1 MKFKEWIKTF
11 GSSTAII
18 LLAVIMAV
26 GSYFFIGNAF
36 DIVKKDVYS
45 REAFERKVRIVD
57 WTLDEVDSIKR
68 VNEKLQKE
76 NDSLRIENSL
86 LKDIQE
92 NK

>member
-57 WTLDEVDSIKR
+57 WTLDEVDSIKCM
-68 VNEKLQKE
+68 NEKLQKE

-86 LKDIQE
+86 LKEIQE

>member
-18 LLAVIMAV
+18 LFAVIMAV

-45 REAFERKVRIVD
+45 REDFERKVRIVD
-57 WTLDEVDSIKR
+57 WSLEEVDSIKR
-68 VNEKLQKE
+68 RNEKLQKE
-76 NDSLRIENSL
+76 NDSLRMENSL
-86 LKDIQE
+86 LKDIHRD
-92 NK
+92 K

>member
-11 GSSTAII
+11 GSSKAII
-18 LLAVIMAV
+18 LFAVIMAV

-36 DIVKKDVYS
+36 DIVKKDVSS
-45 REAFERKVRIVD
+45 REDFERKVRIVD

-76 NDSLRIENSL
+76 NDSLRIENAL

>member
-1 MKFKEWIKTF
+1 MRFKEWIKTF

-18 LLAVIMAV
+18 LFAVIMAV

-36 DIVKKDVYS
+36 DIVKKDAMS
-45 REAFERKVRIVD
+45 RETFERKVRIVD
-57 WTLDEVDSIKR
+57 WSLEEVDSIKC

-76 NDSLRIENSL
+76 NDSLRIANSL

-92 NK
+92 DK

>member
-18 LLAVIMAV
+18 LFAVIMAL

-45 REAFERKVRIVD
+45 REDFERKLRIVD
-57 WTLDEVDSIKR
+57 WSLEEVDSIKR
-68 VNEKLQKE
+68 RNEKLQRE
-76 NDSLRIENSL
+76 NDSLRMENAL
-86 LKDIQE
+86 LKDIQG

>member
-18 LLAVIMAV
+18 LFAVIMAV

-36 DIVKKDVYS
+36 DIVKKNVSS

-57 WTLDEVDSIKR
+57 WSLEEVDSIKR
-68 VNEKLQKE
+68 RNEKLQKE
-76 NDSLRIENSL
+76 NDSLRMENSL
-86 LKDIQE
+86 LKDIHRD
-92 NK
+92 K

>member
-18 LLAVIMAV
+18 LFAVIMAV

-36 DIVKKDVYS
+36 DIVKKDVSS
-45 REAFERKVRIVD
+45 REDFERKVRIVD

-86 LKDIQE
+86 LKNIQD

>member
-18 LLAVIMAV
+18 LFAVIMAV
-26 GSYFFIGNAF
+26 WSYFFIGNAF
-36 DIVKKDVYS
+36 DIVKKDVSS
-45 REAFERKVRIVD
+45 REDFERKVRIVD
-57 WTLDEVDSIKR
+57 WSLDEVDSIKR
-68 VNEKLQKE
+68 MNEKLQKE

>member
-18 LLAVIMAV
+18 LFAVIMAV

-45 REAFERKVRIVD
+45 REDFERKVRIVD
-57 WTLDEVDSIKR
+57 WTLDEVDSIKC
-68 VNEKLQKE
+68 VNEKLKKE

-86 LKDIQE
+86 LKDIQG

>member
-1 MKFKEWIKTF
+1 MKVKEWIKTF

-18 LLAVIMAV
+18 LFAVIMAV

-45 REAFERKVRIVD
+45 REDFERKVRIVD

-76 NDSLRIENSL
+76 NDSLRIENAL
-86 LKDIQE
+86 LKDIHRD
-92 NK
+92 K

>member
-18 LLAVIMAV
+18 LFAVIMAV

-45 REAFERKVRIVD
+45 REDFERKVRIVD

-76 NDSLRIENSL
+76 NDSLRIANSL
-86 LKDIQE
+86 MKDIQE
-92 NK
+92 DK

>member
-1 MKFKEWIKTF
+1 MRFKEWIKTF

-18 LLAVIMAV
+18 LFAVIMAV

-36 DIVKKDVYS
+36 DIVKKDVSS
-45 REAFERKVRIVD
+45 RETFECKVRIVD
-57 WTLDEVDSIKR
+57 WSLDEVDSIKR

-86 LKDIQE
+86 LKNIQE

>member
-1 MKFKEWIKTF
+1 MRFKEWIKTF

-18 LLAVIMAV
+18 LFAVIMAV

-45 REAFERKVRIVD
+45 REDFERKVRIVD

-76 NDSLRIENSL
+76 NDSLRIENAL
-86 LKDIQE
+86 LKDIHRD
-92 NK
+92 K

>member
-18 LLAVIMAV
+18 LFAVIMAV

-36 DIVKKDVYS
+36 DIVKKDVSS

-57 WTLDEVDSIKR
+57 WSLEEVDSIKC

-76 NDSLRIENSL
+76 NDSLRIANSL

>member
-18 LLAVIMAV
+18 LFAVIMAV

-36 DIVKKDVYS
+36 DIVKKDVSS
-45 REAFERKVRIVD
+45 REDFERKVRIVD

-86 LKDIQE
+86 LKNIQE

>member
-18 LLAVIMAV
+18 LFAVIMAV

-36 DIVKKDVYS
+36 DIVKKDAMS
-45 REAFERKVRIVD
+45 RETFERKVRIVD
-57 WTLDEVDSIKR
+57 WSLEEVDSIKC

-76 NDSLRIENSL
+76 NDSLRIANSL

-92 NK
+92 DK

>member
-18 LLAVIMAV
+18 LFAVIMAV

-45 REAFERKVRIVD
+45 REDFERKVRIVD

-68 VNEKLQKE
+68 MNEKLQKE
-76 NDSLRIENSL
+76 NDSLRIKNSL

>member
-18 LLAVIMAV
+18 LFAVIMAL
-26 GSYFFIGNAF
+26 GSYFFIGNAC

-45 REAFERKVRIVD
+45 REDFERKLRIVD
-57 WTLDEVDSIKR
+57 WSLEEVDSIKR
-68 VNEKLQKE
+68 RNEKLQRE
-76 NDSLRIENSL
+76 NDSLRMENAI
-86 LKDIQE
+86 LKDIQG

>member
-18 LLAVIMAV
+18 LFAVIMSV

-45 REAFERKVRIVD
+45 REDFERKVRIVD
-57 WTLDEVDSIKR
+57 WTLEEVDSIKC
-68 VNEKLQKE
+68 VNEKLKKK
-76 NDSLRIENSL
+76 NDSLRMENNL
-86 LKDIQE
+86 LKEIQE
-92 NK
+92 KK

>member
-18 LLAVIMAV
+18 LFAVIMAV

-36 DIVKKDVYS
+36 DIVKKDVSS
-45 REAFERKVRIVD
+45 REDFERKVRIVD

-68 VNEKLQKE
+68 RNEKLQKE
-76 NDSLRIENSL
+76 NDSLRMENAL
-86 LKDIQE
+86 LNDIQG

>member
-18 LLAVIMAV
+18 LFAVIMAV

-36 DIVKKDVYS
+36 DIVNKDVYS
-45 REAFERKVRIVD
+45 REDFERKVRIVD

-68 VNEKLQKE
+68 KNEKLQKE

>member
-18 LLAVIMAV
+18 LFAVIMAV

-36 DIVKKDVYS
+36 DIVKKDVSS
-45 REAFERKVRIVD
+45 REDFERKVRIVD
-57 WTLDEVDSIKR
+57 WSLDEVDSIKR
-68 VNEKLQKE
+68 MNEKLQKE
-76 NDSLRIENSL
+76 NDSLQVENSL

>member
-18 LLAVIMAV
+18 LFAVIMAV

-45 REAFERKVRIVD
+45 REDFERKVRIVD

-76 NDSLRIENSL
+76 NDSLRIENAL
-86 LKDIQE
+86 LKDIHRD
-92 NK
+92 K

>member
-18 LLAVIMAV
+18 LFAVIMAV

-36 DIVKKDVYS
+36 DIVKKDVSS
-45 REAFERKVRIVD
+45 REDFERKVRIVD
-57 WTLDEVDSIKR
+57 WSLDEVDSIKR
-68 VNEKLQKE
+68 MNEKLQKE
-76 NDSLRIENSL
+76 NDSLRVENSL

>member
-18 LLAVIMAV
+18 LFAVIMAV

-45 REAFERKVRIVD
+45 REDFERKVRIVD
-57 WTLDEVDSIKR
+57 WTLDEVNSIKR

-76 NDSLRIENSL
+76 NDSLRIENAL
-86 LKDIQE
+86 LKDIHRD
-92 NK
+92 K

>member
-1 MKFKEWIKTF
+1 MRFKEWIKTF

-18 LLAVIMAV
+18 LFAVIMAV

-36 DIVKKDVYS
+36 DIVKKDAMS
-45 REAFERKVRIVD
+45 RETFERKVRIVD
-57 WTLDEVDSIKR
+57 WSLEEVDSIKC

-76 NDSLRIENSL
+76 NDSLRIENDL
-86 LKDIQE
+86 LKEIKE

>member
-18 LLAVIMAV
+18 LFAVIMAV

-36 DIVKKDVYS
+36 DIVKKDVSS
-45 REAFERKVRIVD
+45 REDFERKVRIVD

-76 NDSLRIENSL
+76 NDSLRIENAL

>member
-18 LLAVIMAV
+18 LFAVIMAV

-45 REAFERKVRIVD
+45 REDFERKVRIVD

-68 VNEKLQKE
+68 KNEKLQKE
-76 NDSLRIENSL
+76 NDSLRMENAL
-86 LKDIQE
+86 LKDIHRD
-92 NK
+92 K